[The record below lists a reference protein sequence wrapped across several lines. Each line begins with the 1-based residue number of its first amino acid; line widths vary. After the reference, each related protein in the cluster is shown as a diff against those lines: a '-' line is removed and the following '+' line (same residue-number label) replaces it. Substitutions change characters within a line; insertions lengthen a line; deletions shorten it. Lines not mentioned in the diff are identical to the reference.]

1 MKKIMHVAEP
11 FATGVLSFLID
22 LTKRQVEEYEIFIL
36 WGQRPLTPDNVE
48 ELFDKRIHLIKIDSF
63 KGALGSVVNPKA
75 YIDINKWYREIRP
88 DIVHLHSSA
97 SGFIGRWSVD
107 CGKTKVFYTP
117 HGYSFLAG
125 NGSKLKRQL
134 FRWIEKVSTW
144 RKSTTIACSK
154 GEYEEAKKLSKRC
167 TYINNGI
174 NLNLLDPYVRDIG
187 EIQRPLRICTSG
199 RILTQKNPTL
209 FNQIAKLLPEA
220 ELTWVGEGE
229 LRTELTAENVKVTGW
244 ISREEALETLKSS
257 DFFILPSLWEG
268 LPISLLE
275 AMYMKKICLVSN
287 VIGNRDVI
295 RTGCNGI
302 VCETAEDYAE
312 AIRSLGRD
320 SPQGARLAEAA
331 HLDVKTNYSLERM
344 AQAYNEVYNK

>member
-22 LTKRQVEEYEIFIL
+22 LTNQQVETYEIYIL
-36 WGQRPLTPDNVE
+36 YGQRDLTPDHVE
-48 ELFDKRIHLIKIDSF
+48 EQFDKRIHLIRIDSF
-63 KGALGSVVNPKA
+63 RGALGSVVNPRA
-75 YIDINKWYREIRP
+75 YVDINRWYRRIRP

-97 SGFIGRWSVD
+97 SGFIGRWAID
-107 CGKTKVFYTP
+107 CGRTKVFYTP

-125 NGSKLKRQL
+125 NGSRAKRLL
-134 FRWIEKVSTW
+134 FRGIEKVSTW
-144 RKSTTIACSK
+144 RRSTTIACSK
-154 GEYEEAKKLSKRC
+154 GEYEEARKLTSRC

-174 NLNLLDPYVRDIG
+174 NLKLLDPYVRDI
-187 EIQRPLRICTSG
+187 EEVQQPLRICTSG

-209 FNQIAKLLPEA
+209 FNRIALLLPDA
-220 ELTWVGEGE
+220 RFTWIGEGE
-229 LRTELTAENVKVTGW
+229 LASELTASNIRITGW
-244 ISREEALETLKSS
+244 ISRKETLEILNSS

-268 LPISLLE
+268 LPIALLE

-295 RTGCNGI
+295 RSGCNGMI
-302 VCETAEDYAE
+302 CESAEEFAE
-312 AIRSLGRD
+312 AIRGLGRD

-344 AQAYNEVYNK
+344 AQAYNEIYNA